1 VKIQKLGSDKTSV
14 CNNISTCSISK
25 EGDNME
31 DCFADFDELKD
42 NIERGGE
49 IESIYHGKHFS
60 ITHFEENGQHKVS
73 VMQAYNDDSE
83 KVYDIA
89 ESSNI
94 GEYLLDGQ
102 KLENVISDCQITF
115 RCF

>member
-1 VKIQKLGSDKTSV
+1 MTALERREAIMREALCEARSALARGEIPVGAV
-14 CNNISTCSISK
+14 
-25 EGDNME
+25 
-31 DCFADFDELKD
+31 
-42 NIERGGE
+42 IERGGE
-49 IESIYHGKHFS
+49 IEFIYHGKHFS

-73 VMQAYNDDSE
+73 VMQAYNYDSE

-89 ESSNI
+89 EISNI

-102 KLENVISDCQITF
+102 ILKNVISDCQITF

>member
-1 VKIQKLGSDKTSV
+1 MDTQDLVLLLIILTVPRLS
-14 CNNISTCSISK
+14 NK
-25 EGDNME
+25 EVGDSME
-31 DCFADFDELKD
+31 ESFVNFDELKS

-49 IESIYHGKHFS
+49 IEFIYHGKHFS

-73 VMQAYNDDSE
+73 LMQAYNYDSE

-89 ESSNI
+89 EISNI
-94 GEYLLDGQ
+94 GEFLLDGQ
-102 KLENVISDCQITF
+102 KLKNVISDCQITF

>member
-1 VKIQKLGSDKTSV
+1 
-14 CNNISTCSISK
+14 
-25 EGDNME
+25 ME
-31 DCFADFDELKD
+31 ENFVNFDELKD

-49 IESIYHGKHFS
+49 IEFLYHDKHFS

-73 VMQAYNDDSE
+73 VMQAYQYDTE
-83 KVYDIA
+83 KSYAIA
-89 ESSNI
+89 EISNI
-94 GEYLLDGQ
+94 GEYSLDGQ